1 MVGTLNGSSETCSWR
16 VRNANEDRKSAT
28 SLGEPVQRE
37 RRESEGSRGRRSNFQ
52 SVCKPCL
59 LIPSRPFPNTNFY
72 SMPLVKKFDIQT
84 PNVKKTD
91 TELVADFAY
100 AYTEV
105 DNSGAVPKFVPQTKT
120 YTFKTQTTVPKLGYV
135 EGLMPVPKASRGKS
149 VCPRDATQPLIFL
162 FSAPC
167 SPDRPNL

>member
-1 MVGTLNGSSETCSWR
+1 MAGQERKRRPQERDVAWRASAKREERIGGVARTALKLSVGLQALLVDTIS
-16 VRNANEDRKSAT
+16 
-28 SLGEPVQRE
+28 PV
-37 RRESEGSRGRRSNFQ
+37 
-52 SVCKPCL
+52 
-59 LIPSRPFPNTNFY
+59 PNTNFY